1 MKTDQKKFRRV
12 RAAHA
17 QTHVTHLT
25 RARCAPYVSVVLAL
39 GALTVLPAATQ
50 AQSYPAKP
58 IRMIVPFPAG
68 GGVDYVGRIV
78 GKGMS
83 DRLGQQV
90 LIDNRAGASA
100 IIGMEATKNAPPDGY
115 TIAATSNGPLAINP
129 HIFKKLPYDSL
140 RDYTHVAMIS
150 TFPYILVA
158 HPSLP
163 VKNVKELI
171 ALARARP
178 GELAYSSPGTGNGQH
193 LATALF
199 ASMAK
204 LDMLHI
210 PYKGNAPSVIS
221 LVSGETQLTFSS
233 IPGMLPHVRA
243 GRVRG
248 LAVSTAQ
255 RMPSLPDTPTVAES
269 GVAGFEAFGWGGMIA
284 PANLPRDI
292 VNALNKAIVDTLKQP
307 DTAQRMI
314 TDGALPSPGSPEEL
328 TAYLK
333 TELAKWG
340 RVVKLANVRPE

>member
-1 MKTDQKKFRRV
+1 MNMTQKTIRR
-12 RAAHA
+12 
-17 QTHVTHLT
+17 T
-25 RARCAPYVSVVLAL
+25 RVASCLSVVLTP
-39 GALTVLPAATQ
+39 GALILGPATVQ
-50 AQSYPAKP
+50 AQAYPAKT
-58 IRMIVPFPAG
+58 IRMVVPFPAG

-100 IIGMEATKNAPPDGY
+100 IIGMEAIKNAPPDGY
-115 TIAATSNGPLAINP
+115 TIGATSSGPLAINP
-129 HIFKKLPYDSL
+129 HIFKKLPYDVL

-150 TFPYILVA
+150 TFPYMLVA

-163 VKNVKELI
+163 VKSAKELI
-171 ALARARP
+171 ALARTRP
-178 GELAYSSPGTGNGQH
+178 GEIAYSSPGTGNGQH

-243 GRVRG
+243 GRVRALG
-248 LAVSTAQ
+248 VGTAQ
-255 RMPSLPDTPTVAES
+255 RVPSLPEYPTVAES
-269 GVAGFEAFGWGGMIA
+269 GLPGFEAFGWGGMIA
-284 PANLPRDI
+284 PANLPRDV
-292 VNALNKAIVDTLKQP
+292 VNALNKAIVDTLKQQ
-307 DTAQRMI
+307 DTAQRMLS
-314 TDGALPSPGSPEEL
+314 DGAVPAPSSPEEL

-333 TELAKWG
+333 AELGKWG